1 MFPQVRLQEGLE
13 GRAAWV
19 RGGTAAGCTE
29 PALAGGQA
37 PPALRRRP
45 ASRTTCEFGV
55 LVIFCH
61 NLNMVAASGYNSTLL
76 SVHDSQLSSETTPKI
91 DMGKGYDISPFR
103 IHLHIS

>member
-13 GRAAWV
+13 GRAARV
-19 RGGTAAGCTE
+19 RGGAAAGRAE
-29 PALAGGQA
+29 PPLAGGQA

-61 NLNMVAASGYNSTLL
+61 NLNMVPPSGYNSTVL
-76 SVHDSQLSSETTPKI
+76 STHDSLLSSEP
-91 DMGKGYDISPFR
+91 PHR
-103 IHLHIS
+103 